1 MRMNHLAL
9 VALVSLVAAPFGSS
23 HAQTRPGAAAGIVNV
38 VIETDR
44 GTIHA
49 ALDSAHAPRTVANFL
64 KYVDGGFYTGGRFHR
79 SVTPENQPRD
89 SVRIEVIQGG
99 ANPARES
106 AGFPPIELERT
117 SQTGLRHVDGAL
129 SMARG
134 GPNTATS
141 DFFICIG
148 AQPSLD
154 FGGHRNPDGQGFA
167 AFGRV
172 TSGMDVVR
180 AIQNA
185 PMDAQRLTPPVAI
198 RRIMRE
204 RR

>member
-1 MRMNHLAL
+1 MRVHHLAL
-9 VALVSLVAAPFGSS
+9 LALAVAPLTSAG
-23 HAQTRPGAAAGIVNV
+23 AQTRSRAPGIVNV

-49 ALDSAHAPRTVANFL
+49 ALDSARAPRTVANFL
-64 KYVDGGFYTGGRFHR
+64 KYVDGGYYTGGRFHR
-79 SVTPENQPRD
+79 SVTPANQPRD

-99 ANPARES
+99 TNPAPEPR
-106 AGFPPIELERT
+106 GFPPIELERT
-117 SQTGLRHVDGAL
+117 SQSGLRHVDGAL

-154 FGGHRNPDGQGFA
+154 FGGHRNLDGQGFA
-167 AFGRV
+167 AFGHV
-172 TSGMDVVR
+172 TAGMDVVR

-185 PMDAQRLTPPVAI
+185 PVDAQRLTPPITI
-198 RRIMRE
+198 RRIARE
-204 RR
+204 

>member
-1 MRMNHLAL
+1 MRIHHLAL
-9 VALVSLVAAPFGSS
+9 LALAVTPLAVTPLASAG
-23 HAQTRPGAAAGIVNV
+23 AQTRARTAGIINV

-49 ALDSAHAPRTVANFL
+49 ALDSANAPRTVANFL
-64 KYVDGGFYTGGRFHR
+64 KYVDGGYYTGGRFHR
-79 SVTPENQPRD
+79 TVTPANQPRD

-99 ANPARES
+99 ANPAAETH
-106 AGFPPIELERT
+106 GFPPIELERT
-117 SQTGLRHVDGAL
+117 SQTGLRHVDGTL

-141 DFFICIG
+141 DFFICVG

-154 FGGHRNPDGQGFA
+154 FGGHRNLDGQGFA

-172 TSGMDVVR
+172 TGGMDVVR
-180 AIQNA
+180 EIQNA
-185 PMDAQRLTPPVAI
+185 PAEAQRLTPAIVI
-198 RRIMRE
+198 RRIVRE
-204 RR
+204 

>member
-1 MRMNHLAL
+1 MTFRTQLL
-9 VALVSLVAAPFGSS
+9 LIVAIVASRAVEAQSPSRPQSAP
-23 HAQTRPGAAAGIVNV
+23 GIVNV

-49 ALDSAHAPRTVANFL
+49 TLDSAHAPRTVTNFL
-64 KYVDGGFYTGGRFHR
+64 RYVDGGFYTGGRFHR
-79 SVTPENQPRD
+79 SVTPQNQPRD

-99 ANPARES
+99 ANPATG
-106 AGFPPIELERT
+106 AKGFPPIELERT
-117 SQTGLRHVDGAL
+117 SQTGLHHLDGTL

-134 GPNTATS
+134 GPNSATS

-154 FGGHRNPDGQGFA
+154 FGGHRNLDGQGFA

-180 AIQNA
+180 AIQA
-185 PMDAQRLTPPVAI
+185 SAVDAQRLTPPITI
-198 RRIMRE
+198 RRIARE
-204 RR
+204 

>member
-1 MRMNHLAL
+1 MNFRTQLL
-9 VALVSLVAAPFGSS
+9 LIVAIVAGRTVEAQSSRPPSAP
-23 HAQTRPGAAAGIVNV
+23 GIVNV

-49 ALDSAHAPRTVANFL
+49 SLDSARAPRTVANFL
-64 KYVDGGFYTGGRFHR
+64 KYVDGGFYSGGRFHR
-79 SVTPENQPRD
+79 SVTPQNQPRD

-99 ANPARES
+99 ANLATD
-106 AGFPPIELERT
+106 AKGFPPIELERT
-117 SQTGLRHVDGAL
+117 SQTGLHHIDGTL

-154 FGGHRNPDGQGFA
+154 FGGHRNLDGQGFA

-180 AIQNA
+180 AIQTSA
-185 PMDAQRLTPPVAI
+185 VDAQRLTPPITI
-198 RRIMRE
+198 RRIARE
-204 RR
+204 

>member
-1 MRMNHLAL
+1 MPFRHLAVFGL
-9 VALVSLVAAPFGSS
+9 VLVPFASGR
-23 HAQTRPGAAAGIVNV
+23 AQARARAGIVNV

-44 GTIHA
+44 GVIHA
-49 ALDSAHAPRTVANFL
+49 ALDSARAPRTVANFL

-79 SVTPENQPRD
+79 SVTPANQPRD

-99 ANPARES
+99 ANPSPEAK
-106 AGFPPIELERT
+106 GFPPIELERT
-117 SQTGLRHVDGAL
+117 SQTGLKHLDGTL

-154 FGGHRNPDGQGFA
+154 FGGHRNLDGQGFA
-167 AFGRV
+167 AFGQV

-180 AIQNA
+180 AIQSS
-185 PMDAQRLTPPVAI
+185 PVDAQRLTPPIAI
-198 RRIMRE
+198 KRIARE
-204 RR
+204 